1 MEIDKMMES
10 MKKKSDAIDFM
21 LEIMGGREDAP
32 IEMRIMYLNRQADKI
47 FKDINI
53 DEKFLELPDE
63 SEIKQS
69 LLTLEEKR
77 LEIMKQLQDKLNQ
90 Q

>member
-1 MEIDKMMES
+1 MEKDKMMES

-53 DEKFLELPDE
+53 DEKFMELPDE

-77 LEIMKQLQDKLNQ
+77 LEILKQLRDKLNQ